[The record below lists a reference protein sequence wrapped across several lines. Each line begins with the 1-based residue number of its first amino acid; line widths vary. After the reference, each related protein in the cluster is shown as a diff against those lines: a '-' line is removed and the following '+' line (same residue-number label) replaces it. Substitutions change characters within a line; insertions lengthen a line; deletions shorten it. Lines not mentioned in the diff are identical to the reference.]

1 MKKFYLL
8 LLPLFFTFYFG
19 GEGRFLLVASSKES
33 GEYLSPRLSQLVEAN
48 ILAVHAYQIGL
59 LKTAGKGDAHCFAAE
74 AISED
79 KLGEMVEHQQ
89 HLLATDRE
97 ALQSWLRGTP
107 SLFDPARD
115 LEPILKSGISI
126 PEQAPVQVFSHYLK
140 GKVKAP
146 EYQVRAL
153 ANLYQTIL
161 EVDRDG
167 DLLQSEFDFYLA
179 LKLPVYVGQL
189 GLPGSDGDFLKA
201 GQDLAALSCVSPFET
216 DAAAWQIAGRKIWNW
231 GEKKLHIRDDK
242 ILARELL
249 AEPDMQLLIPKMR
262 NLPPQKIA
270 IIGHSFTMGQHWSS
284 PSSFVPIV
292 TAMFAGLNN
301 RIQFRQ
307 FQAGGLTASRALK
320 NFFEDALAWR
330 PDKVLLVVMARN
342 EEDFQAL
349 KTMGEGFRQ
358 AKIPAYI
365 FDNVHDPEAKDP
377 AMIARFNQAG
387 RTAGFSIVEV
397 DVLLSNA
404 PDRDQFLCLDGIHM
418 KEPYHR
424 LMAKE
429 WLKLLTGERNL
440 NLAGGK

>member
-8 LLPLFFTFYFG
+8 LLTLFFTFHFG
-19 GEGRFLLVASSKES
+19 GEGRSLLDASSKES

-89 HLLATDRE
+89 HLLATNRE

-115 LEPILKSGISI
+115 LELILKSGISI
-126 PEQAPVQVFSHYLK
+126 PEQAPVQVFSRYLK

-301 RIQFRQ
+301 SIQFRQ

-320 NFFEDALAWR
+320 NFFEDALAWK

-358 AKIPAYI
+358 AKIPSYI

-377 AMIARFNQAG
+377 AMLARFNQVG
-387 RTAGFSIVEV
+387 RAAGFSIIEV

-429 WLKLLTGERNL
+429 WLKLLTGDRNL